1 MVSLSSR
8 RGVTLTELMV
18 GMAIMAIVTVAFASI
33 LRFMVKNTMTARN
46 AGEGQEAVR
55 QGLMKTERWLVH
67 ANEVRIASPTLV
79 EFVLDLDQSPV
90 YDPNGDIDGDLVS
103 NYRDGDRDNDVSLLD
118 SATAQWRHGYNLK
131 DDDEDGDGK
140 IDVRRRIYFDAASR
154 KLYSDMS
161 LDEGAWGGQYR
172 QTIMT
177 DVSSFTLTYFGNK
190 ANALG
195 RNIDANADGII
206 SSNEMDSVTAPNG
219 MGDNNGKLDTANEK
233 RYITMIR
240 IYLASDRNRDGKTDY
255 GVETDVYPPLLPL
268 KSR

>member
-1 MVSLSSR
+1 
-8 RGVTLTELMV
+8 VTLTELMA
-18 GMAIMAIVTVAFASI
+18 GMAIMAIVSVAFTSV

-55 QGLMKTERWLVH
+55 QGLMKAERLLVH
-67 ANEVRIASPTLV
+67 ADEVRIASPTLV
-79 EFVLDLDQSPV
+79 EFVLDLDMSPG
-90 YDPNGDIDGDLVS
+90 YDANGDRDGDGVPD
-103 NYRDGDRDNDVSLLD
+103 YRDGDRDNDVSLLD

-140 IDVRRRIYFDAASR
+140 IDVRRRLYLDAASR

-161 LDEGAWGGQYR
+161 INEAAWGGQYL
-172 QTIMT
+172 QTVMA

-195 RNIDANADGII
+195 RNIDANGDGII
-206 SSNEMDSVTAPNG
+206 SSNEMDSVTPASG

-233 RYITMIR
+233 RYVTMMR
-240 IYLASDRNRDGKTDY
+240 IYLASDRNRDNKTDY